1 MFSFGRV
8 GTPYKGQQCGTRMG
22 SNDTDRYRTLPH
34 NAWFKLLHRWDP
46 ALSDNNSIGGLRT
59 FYMQTR
65 LSKIFLYANATLKPI
80 SEDAGTFLW
89 SRSYLKYSY
98 WFLSSHH
105 LEKKGTISDI
115 SEISSGNLSCHFPIP
130 LVVCPK
136 REGSWWQGRVY
147 GEDGALNPASNNHY
161 QLGTGSLISGKK

>member
-1 MFSFGRV
+1 
-8 GTPYKGQQCGTRMG
+8 
-22 SNDTDRYRTLPH
+22 
-34 NAWFKLLHRWDP
+34 
-46 ALSDNNSIGGLRT
+46 
-59 FYMQTR
+59 MQTR

-89 SRSYLKYSY
+89 VP
-98 WFLSSHH
+98 LSSEIFI
-105 LEKKGTISDI
+105 LVPIIPPSGEERDNIIYFRDI
-115 SEISSGNLSCHFPIP
+115 FFPIF

-136 REGSWWQGRVY
+136 REGSWWQGKVY

>member
-1 MFSFGRV
+1 
-8 GTPYKGQQCGTRMG
+8 
-22 SNDTDRYRTLPH
+22 
-34 NAWFKLLHRWDP
+34 
-46 ALSDNNSIGGLRT
+46 
-59 FYMQTR
+59 MQTR

-115 SEISSGNLSCHFPIP
+115 SEIYSGNRSCHFPIF

-161 QLGTGSLISGKK
+161 QLGTGSLISSRALRVLDTRLVLEIFCPTRTRLGPNTTRTE